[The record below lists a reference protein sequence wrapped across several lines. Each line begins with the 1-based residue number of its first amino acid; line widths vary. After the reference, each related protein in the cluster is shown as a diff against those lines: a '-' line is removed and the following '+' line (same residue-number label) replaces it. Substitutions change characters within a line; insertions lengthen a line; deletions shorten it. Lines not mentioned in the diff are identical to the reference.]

1 MQTELDTIAEVEQE
15 QRTEETLAAPVGL
28 GEQLRDLI
36 LALRPHHWIKNGFV
50 LLPILFAGKLLIPSF
65 LIDALLTVVAFCLMS
80 SGMYLLNDTMDKTV
94 DRQHPRKRYRP
105 IASGRVSSKLAI
117 GLATILLMA
126 GLLIGFLCQ
135 PWVGV
140 VLMMYGGVQT
150 AYCLFLKR
158 VVILDVLTIATG
170 FLLRVVAGAVVS
182 GLAPSHWILL
192 TSFLLALFLGF
203 SKRRG
208 ELVLVNATKGIG
220 RQVLT
225 QYTRS
230 FLDQVL
236 TMLAGTV
243 ILCYSLYTV
252 SESTVGH
259 FGTTALMWTIPFVI
273 YGILRYLYLIHTEN
287 GQKIDS
293 PTVLLLTDKSL
304 WVCILLWGLVCFGIV
319 YANFFRGG

>member
-1 MQTELDTIAEVEQE
+1 MPTELESEVEVQE
-15 QRTEETLAAPVGL
+15 HQITQEVLGTPPGL
-28 GEQLRDLI
+28 WSQLRDLI
-36 LALRPHHWIKNGFV
+36 SALRPHHWIKNGFV
-50 LLPILFAGKLLIPSF
+50 LLPILFARKLWIPSF
-65 LIDALLTVVAFCLMS
+65 LIEALLTVAAFCLMS
-80 SGMYLLNDTMDKTV
+80 SGMYLLNDIVDKMV

-105 IASGRVSSKLAI
+105 IASGRISSKLAI
-117 GLATILLMA
+117 GLAILFLTV

-182 GLAPSHWILL
+182 GVAPSHWILL

-208 ELVLVNATKGIG
+208 ELVLVGATKGVG

-287 GQKIDS
+287 GRSIDS

-304 WVCILLWGLVCFGIV
+304 WLCIVLWGFACLGIV
-319 YANFFRGG
+319 YTHFF